1 MDLLRP
7 SLLSGKESNT
17 THEAFWPTDNIQ
29 VYTLP
34 LLAHTRLATAL
45 PTDCCQNNVTVSA
58 VEHVL
63 CALRE
68 GEFCHFF
75 HIALLYGSLGIK
87 AKVGVRLR
95 VPERTEER
103 LRAVNLAVHQFN
115 SSIFFLERL
124 LRTFFPGRREFR
136 SVVLRI
142 PPGQNDS
149 DWHNSAQPEINNF
162 TWNSPYLL

>member
-1 MDLLRP
+1 VRFT
-7 SLLSGKESNT
+7 GRR
-17 THEAFWPTDNIQ
+17 
-29 VYTLP
+29 VLP
-34 LLAHTRLATAL
+34 
-45 PTDCCQNNVTVSA
+45 
-58 VEHVL
+58 
-63 CALRE
+63 
-68 GEFCHFF
+68 FF

-103 LRAVNLAVHQFN
+103 LRAVNLAVHQFI

-149 DWHNSAQPEINNF
+149 D
-162 TWNSPYLL
+162 